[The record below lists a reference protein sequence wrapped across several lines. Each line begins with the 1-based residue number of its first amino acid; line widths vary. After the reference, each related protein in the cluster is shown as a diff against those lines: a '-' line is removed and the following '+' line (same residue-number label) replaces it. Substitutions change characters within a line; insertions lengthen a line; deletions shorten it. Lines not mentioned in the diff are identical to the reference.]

1 MPSATLNK
9 NRVRIYRPQKST
21 FGPGAFQMNFSQS
34 IFFRRI
40 VMLLTGCLIMS
51 EIGHAEDKRAT
62 LLKTFVDEFVSITP
76 GESKFPASFKMGSES
91 ESPNERPVHTVK
103 MSQPFSMAKYEI
115 PQNLYE
121 AVMNSNPS
129 RWKGPRNSV
138 EMMTWDE
145 ANEFCLKITQ
155 LLHAEKLIGTD
166 EKIRLPTEA
175 EWEYCCRAGTETKY
189 SFGDNPQNE
198 NDKAPIATIL
208 NDYAWHTGNA
218 AGNDPQVGALKP
230 NPWGLY
236 DFHGYLWEFTAD
248 PWSSDYKQAAENKP
262 NSVVNDETEKLVIR
276 GGSWKDPYEKLTSS
290 TRRSISRMGKDDA
303 VGFRCVK
310 SK

>member
-1 MPSATLNK
+1 MPLVQTHSI
-9 NRVRIYRPQKST
+9 RVLMI
-21 FGPGAFQMNFSQS
+21 
-34 IFFRRI
+34 
-40 VMLLTGCLIMS
+40 LLMGCLIVS
-51 EIGHAEDKRAT
+51 ANCQAEDKRT
-62 LLKTFVDEFVSITP
+62 TMLLQTFVSELVSITP
-76 GESKFPASFKMGSES
+76 GESKFPATFKMGSDSGSPS
-91 ESPNERPVHTVK
+91 EQPQHLVK
-103 MSQPFSMAKYEI
+103 MSRPFSMAKYEV

-121 AVMNSNPS
+121 AVMGSNPS

-145 ANEFCLKITQ
+145 ANEFCAKITQ
-155 LLHAEKLIGTD
+155 LLHAEKLIEAD

-189 SFGDNPQNE
+189 SFGDKPQNE
-198 NDKAPIATIL
+198 KDKAPIATIL
-208 NDYAWHTGNA
+208 NEFAWHTGNA

-248 PWSSDYKQAAENKP
+248 SWSPDYTQAAENKP
-262 NSVVNDETEKLVIR
+262 GPVVNDETKLLVIR
-276 GGSWKDPYEKLTSS
+276 GGSWKDHYEKLTSTS
-290 TRRSISRMGKDDA
+290 RRSISRTGKDDA